1 MRTLLV
7 LVAVVAGAVAS
18 APGAEKQTI
27 CRMEY
32 TLEGWSAIYQRA
44 EGRGTVTCDN
54 GQRARVSLSGE
65 GAGLAAG
72 KFQVDDGRGR
82 FSSVHDI
89 SEIFGTYARANADA
103 GAVDGVA
110 ASALTKGQV
119 SLSLAGTG
127 KGFDVGVA
135 FGKFEVNRAG
145 KK

>member
-7 LVAVVAGAVAS
+7 ALLAGCVAPAL
-18 APGAEKQTI
+18 GAESQTI
-27 CRMEY
+27 CRMDY

-44 EGRGTVTCDN
+44 EGRGTVRCEN
-54 GQRARVSLSGE
+54 GQHARVSLFAE

-72 KFQVDDGRGR
+72 KLQVDDGHGR

-103 GAVDGVA
+103 GAVDGVS

-145 KK
+145 EK